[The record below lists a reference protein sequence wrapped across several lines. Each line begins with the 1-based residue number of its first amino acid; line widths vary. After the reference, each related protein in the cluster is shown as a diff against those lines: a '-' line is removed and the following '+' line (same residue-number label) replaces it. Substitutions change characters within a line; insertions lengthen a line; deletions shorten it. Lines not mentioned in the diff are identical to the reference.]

1 MTASERVHNQMCS
14 LALGHLYAALFSRDN
29 DFGLSVEFVRKRA
42 YSFGHMHPNNL
53 VVAVDDPPRL
63 PQATSQT
70 ETVDNARW
78 FAFQAMISC
87 CAAPDSMLHIVYRI
101 KSNIPIFCPFHC
113 TYDGMQCFAFVR
125 SKGTVFFASKK
136 QPENSMLESAAWD
149 NPVVLNKGK
158 DESFDGAWKFWRL
171 QVQSVYSS
179 ALNVSTEELW
189 AMEIKQLL
197 QRMHALDLFGTCP
210 TQPANATAKPKTLVS
225 ADLSSPQLPTGGPC
239 MTRDAETAA
248 LKAPAVK
255 RLTYSHELM
264 CSHGSQACTATAKPF
279 CVARVSR
286 EG

>member
-1 MTASERVHNQMCS
+1 MTTSERVHNQLCS

-42 YSFGHMHPNNL
+42 YSFGHVHPNNL

-63 PQATSQT
+63 SQNT
-70 ETVDNARW
+70 FQNEAVDNARW
-78 FAFQAMISC
+78 FAFQAIIPY
-87 CAAPDSMLHIVYRI
+87 CAALDSIVHIVYRI
-101 KSNIPIFCPFHC
+101 KSNPIFCPFDCIYH
-113 TYDGMQCFAFVR
+113 GMQCFAFVR

-136 QPENSMLESAAWD
+136 QCEDSMLESAAWD

-179 ALNVSTEELW
+179 ALNVTTEELW

-197 QRMHALDLFGTCP
+197 QKMHALDLFGACP
-210 TQPANATAKPKTLVS
+210 TQPANAMAKPKTFIS
-225 ADLSSPQLPTGGPC
+225 ADLSSPQLPEGGSC

-248 LKAPAVK
+248 LKAPAVA
-255 RLTYSHELM
+255 RLTYSHVLM
-264 CSHGSQACTATAKPF
+264 CSDGSQAFTATAQPF